1 MNLGEK
7 ITELRKHNNLTQEQ
21 LGKELNISAQ
31 AVSKWE
37 RNLSEPDLYAIKAM
51 SNIFNISID
60 ALINNDKELEFK
72 NIIIENKSGENY
84 ECSNCHKKYDKSD
97 IYQIEPNIICKE
109 CNSKVE
115 KQINTIVTDD
125 VNVDTDNSKVEDK
138 NIKKKKWFQSSLL
151 IKFIISIG
159 ISLILMILGFV
170 FGNIN
175 NVGDVVATIV
185 GAIVIFTF
193 LFQTFSETIIQDIVF
208 GSFGKSIQMPGII
221 FSLDIDSIIFMLAY
235 KFIIAPL
242 IVFIVGVVVFLGGL
256 LLAFIISPFTFFF
269 TLPGVIED
277 CKDDDKDKLKNNIK
291 NIEKE

>member
-7 ITELRKHNNLTQEQ
+7 ITELRKHNNVTQEQ

-31 AVSKWE
+31 AISKWE

-51 SNIFNISID
+51 SNIFNVSID
-60 ALINNDKELEFK
+60 TLINDDKELEFK
-72 NIIIENKSGENY
+72 NIIEDKNNY
-84 ECSNCHKKYDKSD
+84 ECSNCHKKYDKSN
-97 IYQIEPNIICKE
+97 ISQFEPNIICKD
-109 CNSKVE
+109 CHDKVE
-115 KQINTIVTDD
+115 KQINTIVSN
-125 VNVDTDNSKVEDK
+125 NVDTDNNEIEDK
-138 NIKKKKWFQSSLL
+138 DNKKKRWFQSSLL
-151 IKFIISIG
+151 IKFIISVG
-159 ISLILMILGFV
+159 ISLILMTLSFV

-175 NVGDVVATIV
+175 NVDDVIAIIV
-185 GAIVIFTF
+185 GTIVIFTF
-193 LFQTFSETIIQDIVF
+193 LFQIFSETIIQDIVF

-242 IVFIVGVVVFLGGL
+242 IVFIIGVVVFFGGL

-291 NIEKE
+291 NVEKE

>member
-7 ITELRKHNNLTQEQ
+7 ITELRKHNNVTQEQ

-31 AVSKWE
+31 AISKWE

-51 SNIFNISID
+51 SNIFNVSID
-60 ALINNDKELEFK
+60 TLINDDKELEFK
-72 NIIIENKSGENY
+72 NIIEDKNNY
-84 ECSNCHKKYDKSD
+84 ECSNCHKKYDKSN
-97 IYQIEPNIICKE
+97 ISQFETNIICKD
-109 CNSKVE
+109 CHDKVE
-115 KQINTIVTDD
+115 KQINTIVSN
-125 VNVDTDNSKVEDK
+125 NVDTDNNEIEDK
-138 NIKKKKWFQSSLL
+138 DNKKKRWFQSSLL
-151 IKFIISIG
+151 IKFIISVG
-159 ISLILMILGFV
+159 ISLILMTLSFV

-175 NVGDVVATIV
+175 NVDDVIAIIV
-185 GAIVIFTF
+185 GTIVIFTF
-193 LFQTFSETIIQDIVF
+193 LFQIFSETIIQDIVF

-242 IVFIVGVVVFLGGL
+242 IVFIIGVVVFFGGL

-291 NIEKE
+291 NVEKE

>member
-51 SNIFNISID
+51 SNIFNVSID
-60 ALINNDKELEFK
+60 ALINDDKELEFK
-72 NIIIENKSGENY
+72 NIIEDKNNY
-84 ECSNCHKKYDKSD
+84 ECSSCHKKYDKSN
-97 IYQIEPNIICKE
+97 ISQFEPNIICKD
-109 CNSKVE
+109 CHDKVE
-115 KQINTIVTDD
+115 KQINTIVSNNVD
-125 VNVDTDNSKVEDK
+125 VDTDNNEIEDK
-138 NIKKKKWFQSSLL
+138 DNKKKRWFQSSLL
-151 IKFIISIG
+151 IKFIISVG

-170 FGNIN
+170 FGDIN
-175 NVGDVVATIV
+175 NLDDVVAIIV
-185 GAIVIFTF
+185 GTIVIFTF

-208 GSFGKSIQMPGII
+208 GSFGKSIHMPGII

-242 IVFIVGVVVFLGGL
+242 IIFIVGVVVFLGGL
-256 LLAFIISPFTFFF
+256 LLAYVISPFTFFF

-277 CKDDDKDKLKNNIK
+277 SKDDDKDKLKNNIK
-291 NIEKE
+291 NE